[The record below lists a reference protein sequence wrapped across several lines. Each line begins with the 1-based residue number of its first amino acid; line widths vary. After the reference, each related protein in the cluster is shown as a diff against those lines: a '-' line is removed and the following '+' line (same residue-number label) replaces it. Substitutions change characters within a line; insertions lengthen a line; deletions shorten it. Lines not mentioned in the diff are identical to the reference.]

1 MLAVWVSMFSVQLLH
16 RHPGSDIQETTCFEC
31 SHHIKHP
38 VHFSTGT
45 QQAGACLLCQ
55 SVTIPFLC
63 PDIISS
69 PGSCELND
77 FTNIFCAF
85 LPEGNATFSHPRAPP
100 AAFIF

>member
-1 MLAVWVSMFSVQLLH
+1 MLAVWVFMFSVQVLH
-16 RHPGSDIQETTCFEC
+16 RHTGPGVHQTACYEC
-31 SHHIKHP
+31 AHHIKHP
-38 VHFSTGT
+38 AHYSIGT
-45 QQAGACLLCQ
+45 QNFGDCLICQ
-55 SVTIPFLC
+55 SATVPFLC

-77 FTNIFCAF
+77 FADCFSAF